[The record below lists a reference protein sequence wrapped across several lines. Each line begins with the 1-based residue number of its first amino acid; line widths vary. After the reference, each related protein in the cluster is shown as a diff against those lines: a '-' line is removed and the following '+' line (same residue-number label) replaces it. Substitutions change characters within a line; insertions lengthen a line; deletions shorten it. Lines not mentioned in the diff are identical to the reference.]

1 MQMMLFMRSVLQT
14 LLALVAA
21 GRENISGWYVL
32 LALLFLSVLLSGCAI
47 QDNSFLGG
55 F

>member
-14 LLALVAA
+14 LVALVAA
-21 GRENISGWYVL
+21 SRENLSGWYVL
-32 LALLFLSVLLSGCAI
+32 LALLLFSVLLSGCAF
-47 QDNSFLGG
+47 QGNSLFGT

>member
-1 MQMMLFMRSVLQT
+1 MRYVLQT
-14 LLALVAA
+14 LVALVAA

-32 LALLFLSVLLSGCAI
+32 LALLLFSVLLSGCAI
-47 QDNSFLGG
+47 QDNSFLGA